1 MYFPENNGN
10 STNGNRRVGFRTGW
24 NGGWSDWRRFVDMI
38 GNVGYVTGS
47 NNTGFEVHSDVG
59 YNQDPGTYFLLR
71 GQADNNQPYALKIL
85 LTGNASGN
93 DIEWRRLKM
102 NGSDDRMYYAPEG
115 QNQIT
120 FEYTV
125 VTPSDA
131 RLKDN
136 VKNIS
141 NPIEKLNKLN
151 GCEFDWNSGVH
162 EGKHDVGVIA
172 QEVEAVIPEAV
183 GEGSDGIKSVA
194 YDKLVPLLIESVKE
208 QQAMIQEL
216 KQEIQNLKK

>member
-1 MYFPENNGN
+1 MSSIPVN
-10 STNGNRRVGFRTGW
+10 S
-24 NGGWSDWRRFVDMI
+24 
-38 GNVGYVTGS
+38 
-47 NNTGFEVHSDVG
+47 
-59 YNQDPGTYFLLR
+59 LR
-71 GQADNNQPYALKIL
+71 KVLK
-85 LTGNASGN
+85 
-93 DIEWRRLKM
+93 
-102 NGSDDRMYYAPEG
+102 
-115 QNQIT
+115 Q
-120 FEYTV
+120 TV
-125 VTPSDA
+125 II

-216 KQEIQNLKK
+216 KQEIQNLKNK